1 MSITKLYFTPQEI
14 AEEINEKYKEKVDSN
29 DIRLH
34 CRYPEHHGEEL
45 DHIKK
50 GNRYF
55 ITRKGREEALK
66 YYSPEEQER
75 REKEAMRKFE
85 IYMKL
90 NK

>member
-14 AEEINEKYKEKVDSN
+14 TDEINEMYVEKVDSN

-34 CRYPEHHGEEL
+34 CRYPEQHGQKL

-55 ITRKGREEALK
+55 ITRKGRDDALK
-66 YYSPEEQER
+66 YYSPEEQKR

-90 NK
+90 N